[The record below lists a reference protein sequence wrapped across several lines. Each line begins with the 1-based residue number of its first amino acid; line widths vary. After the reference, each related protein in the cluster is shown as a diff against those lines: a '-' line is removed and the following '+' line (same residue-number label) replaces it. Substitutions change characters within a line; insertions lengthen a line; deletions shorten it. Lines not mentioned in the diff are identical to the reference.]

1 MSESVL
7 VVGAGVA
14 GLALAR
20 ALSLRGREC
29 TVVDRRPVP
38 TDAGLGLNL
47 PGNAVVALA
56 ALGIADQVLAR
67 GARVLRREYRTASG
81 RLLFSVDEE
90 RFWGPGRPSV
100 CVRRGDLLDL
110 LRGGIDGEVRWGSAV
125 ESVRTEAERARITF
139 ASGEVESYDLV
150 VGADGVRSRVRSAVT
165 DDVPRASLMTRSS
178 WRFVVPCTDVDCWT
192 AWSGHDGTLLLIPVD
207 GEHVYGY
214 ASSTRGGSADP
225 GAAWLEETFARFP
238 APARAAVG
246 SALSGA
252 GPLHAAPVDE
262 VRCDRWGR
270 GRVVL
275 VGDAVHAT
283 GPVWA
288 QGAALALEDALVLAQ
303 LVDRVDWSGVGEA
316 LREARRARVAHVQ
329 AMTDRMS
336 RLAGLPEPLRN
347 VLAPVV
353 GPRTYVATYGPLRD
367 QGFES

>member
-20 ALSLRGREC
+20 ALSLCGRSCALVE
-29 TVVDRRPVP
+29 RRSAP
-38 TDAGLGLNL
+38 TTAEGLGLNL

-56 ALGIADQVLAR
+56 ALGVADEILAR
-67 GARVLRREYRTASG
+67 GVRVRRREYRTASG

-90 RFWGPGRPSV
+90 RFWGAGRPSV
-100 CVRRGDLLDL
+100 CVRRREVLDVLRAGVDGDA
-110 LRGGIDGEVRWGSAV
+110 RWGSAV
-125 ESVRTEAERARITF
+125 ESVQTETAGARVTF

-150 VGADGVRSRVRSAVT
+150 VGADGVRSRVRGAVN
-165 DDVPRASLMTRSS
+165 DDVPRASLMSRSS
-178 WRFVVPCTDVDCWT
+178 WRFVVPNPGVDCWT
-192 AWSGHDGTLLLIPVD
+192 AWSGADGTLLLIPVD
-207 GEHVYGY
+207 REHVYGY
-214 ASSTRGGSADP
+214 ASSTRGGTADT
-225 GAAWLEETFARFP
+225 GAAWLDATFARFP

-252 GPLHAAPVDE
+252 GSLHAAPVDE
-262 VRCDRWGR
+262 VRCDRWSR

-275 VGDAVHAT
+275 IGDSVHAT

-303 LVDRVDWSGVGEA
+303 LMDLADWSGVGEK
-316 LREARRARVAHVQ
+316 LRVARRARVAHVQ

-336 RLAGLPEPLRN
+336 RVAGLPEPLRN

-353 GPRTYVATYGPLRD
+353 GPRTYAATYGPLRD
-367 QGFES
+367 STR